1 MDDRPIAHLDSGA
14 LMALA
19 IPADMHHDDAVRV
32 CDAAV
37 RRGGY
42 RLVTSHLA
50 VMEAMAV
57 VRKRVTTSHKLRSG
71 TEEERAGVDADAG
84 RATAAML
91 KRIDYMANSGFLSI
105 MELEDWAP
113 DLVLLRG
120 KVHMH
125 AGRAVRIAGGRIYRY
140 RGIGSCDWLHFAIA
154 VALGASV
161 ICTTDAAWADVEGND
176 EEFGHIRI
184 QTTGGPLIAPLIGGG
199 A

>member
-1 MDDRPIAHLDSGA
+1 MDDRPIAYLDSGA

-19 IPADMHHDDAVRV
+19 IPDDMHHDDAVRV

-37 RRGGY
+37 RRGVY

-57 VRKRVTTSHKLRSG
+57 VRKRVTTSHRLRSG

-84 RATAAML
+84 RATDDML
-91 KRIDYMANSGFLSI
+91 RRISDMVDSSFLSI

-120 KVHMH
+120 KVYRH

-140 RGIGSCDWLHFAIA
+140 RGVGSCDWLHFAIA

-184 QTTGGPLIAPLIGGG
+184 QTTSGPLIAPLIGGG

>member
-1 MDDRPIAHLDSGA
+1 MDNRPIAYLDSGA

-32 CDAAV
+32 CNAAV

-50 VMEAMAV
+50 VMEAIAV
-57 VRKRVTTSHKLRSG
+57 VRKRVTTSHRLRSG

-84 RATAAML
+84 RATDDML
-91 KRIDYMANSGFLSI
+91 KRVDDMANSGFLRI
-105 MELEDWAP
+105 VELEDWAP
-113 DLVLLRG
+113 DLAFLRG

-154 VALGASV
+154 KIIGASV
-161 ICTTDAAWADVEGND
+161 ICTTDAAWADIEGND

>member
-1 MDDRPIAHLDSGA
+1 MDGRPIAYLDSGA

-50 VMEAMAV
+50 VMEAIAV
-57 VRKRVTTSHKLRSG
+57 VRKRVTTSHRLRSG

-91 KRIDYMANSGFLSI
+91 KRVGDMVRRSMLLV

-125 AGRAVRIAGGRIYRY
+125 AGRAVQIAGGRIYRY
-140 RGIGSCDWLHFAIA
+140 RGVGSCDWLHFAIA
-154 VALGASV
+154 KALGASV

-176 EEFGHIRI
+176 EEFGHIGI